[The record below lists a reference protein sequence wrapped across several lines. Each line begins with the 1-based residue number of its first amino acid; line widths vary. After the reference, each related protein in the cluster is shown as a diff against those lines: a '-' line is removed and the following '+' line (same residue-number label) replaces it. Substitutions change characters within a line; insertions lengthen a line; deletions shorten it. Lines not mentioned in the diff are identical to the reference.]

1 MFTPKICLY
10 LAGGAVIAGSLVS
23 AAIFS
28 PARADVM
35 YTLDT
40 FTGSGSPP
48 AGPYGTVNLHQ
59 DGANVDVTVT
69 LSAGEGFVN
78 TGAGAALTWDLAGN
92 PAVTI
97 TGLNTTNFA
106 FSHDGTSTGNLDGTG
121 SWFYEIDCT
130 DAGCGHGGSHPN
142 PGPLTFMIDNITTG
156 DFVINNKTTNGYI
169 FASDICT
176 QRGVES
182 GCSGITGDVVAS
194 NSPAPAPVPEPA
206 TLCLLGTAI
215 LGWGAL
221 FRRLNNHHQSQT
233 VTSLRYRC
241 PG

>member
-1 MFTPKICLY
+1 MLTPKLFLHLTI
-10 LAGGAVIAGSLVS
+10 G
-23 AAIFS
+23 AAIVGSIALAANSS
-28 PARADVM
+28 PALADVE

-40 FTGSGSPP
+40 FTGGGSPP
-48 AGPYGTVNLHQ
+48 AGPYGTVNLHP

-78 TGAGAALTWDLAGN
+78 SGAGAALLWDLAGN
-92 PAVTI
+92 PLVTI

-106 FSHDGTSTGNLDGTG
+106 FSHDGTTTGNLDGTG

-142 PGPLTFMIDNITTG
+142 PGPLTFTIDNIATG
-156 DFVINNKTTNGYI
+156 DFVINNKTSNGYI

-176 QRGVES
+176 QRGVER

-194 NSPAPAPVPEPA
+194 NSPAPSPVPEPA
-206 TLCLLGTAI
+206 TLCILGTAI

-221 FRRLNNHHQSQT
+221 FRRLNNHRQSQT
-233 VTSLRYRC
+233 VASLQCRC